1 MVGIVTL
8 VVALF
13 LSLVIT
19 RLATTALVLTGLSRE
34 AARFQAFS
42 AFTGTGFTTG
52 EAEGVVTHPVR
63 RRIILLLMILHGAG
77 LVTLVVSLLLTF
89 MGTSTALG
97 WLTKLGWL
105 VLACCIFG
113 LVARSKL
120 VDRELSLGIN
130 WALRRWTDLDA
141 RDYVSLLDL
150 GGKYTVREMQV
161 QEGDWLAGKTLK
173 ACRLPDAGVTV
184 LGIYHGA
191 HGYVGVPTGETQV
204 CAQDVLV
211 LYGHS
216 DALAKLERGADVQAA
231 GPPGAA
237 DAASPTEPPKG

>member
-1 MVGIVTL
+1 MAGIVAL

-13 LSLVIT
+13 LLLVIT

-42 AFTGTGFTTG
+42 ALTGTGYTTG
-52 EAEGVVTHPVR
+52 ESEGVVRHPVR
-63 RRIILLLMILHGAG
+63 RRIILVLMILHGAG
-77 LVTLVVSLLLTF
+77 LATLVVTLVLTF
-89 MGTSTALG
+89 GTNTAMP
-97 WLTKLGWL
+97 WLAKLGWL
-105 VLACCIFG
+105 VLAGCIFG
-113 LVARSKL
+113 LVARSKF
-120 VDRELSLGIN
+120 VDRQLSRVIN
-130 WALRRWTDLDA
+130 YALRRWTDLDA

-191 HGYVGVPTGETQV
+191 GGYVGVPTGETQV

-211 LYGHS
+211 LYGHA
-216 DALAKLERGADVQAA
+216 DALAELDRRGAA
-231 GPPGAA
+231 PPGKPAGA
-237 DAASPTEPPKG
+237 GDVPQG